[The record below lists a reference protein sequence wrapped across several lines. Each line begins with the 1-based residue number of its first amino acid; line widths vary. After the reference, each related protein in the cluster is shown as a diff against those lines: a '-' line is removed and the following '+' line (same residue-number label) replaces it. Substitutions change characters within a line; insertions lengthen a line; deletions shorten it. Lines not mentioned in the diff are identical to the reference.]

1 VAKPELSRLS
11 EAERAEL
18 AAWLAEHAESLPAPV
33 RAALEQ
39 HQALCEGLRGSR
51 YKLSQV
57 LVELRRALGSI
68 ATSERRLS
76 KDPLGPLSNGDGA
89 RPKSERARLELDL
102 QRYETLQ
109 AWHKDLAKQHG
120 RKLKAIRSKLMK
132 IPVDPELGE
141 NEYSEAEQAGDA
153 AELREHMARLRLG
166 GGAQPGFES
175 SKEAFMTGAQVAT
188 SEETLSLPAPVDE
201 EHDGKVLDTIVEE
214 RERFDFCFTV
224 KRLTLQVEK
233 KVVQA
238 TDGERRVVS
247 ASTAALG
254 PRGYAVTWGFLAHM
268 VLLVVQY
275 AMPMNRLATLLST
288 DAKRFSAGALARM
301 LRYVAHRFA
310 PIYLA
315 LFDSLADSDILY
327 GDDTSCRVT
336 EVSRQLAARDNAEPP
351 PWHGYRTAAAAQ
363 QQLVEG
369 AKSLAAMLAAE
380 LGFEFERRTGDGTK
394 KALHTTTISGRS
406 DGDDPRSLI
415 VLYRSHLRG
424 FGNLLE
430 TLLDK
435 RSPKYKALTIQSDLA
450 TVNLVADEQL
460 RRRFDIRYA
469 GCASHARRPFALYE
483 DEDPDYC
490 AAMLHMF
497 KGLFIHEHG
506 LNLAGRNEQNV
517 RAVRGVDSRAQ
528 WQEIKELAEEMSTR
542 WSRETNLGEGA
553 RYITRNL
560 AKLTANLD
568 DPRLELTNNFS
579 YAARGIREI
588 MPRPGLCRVK
598 IAGASKAVGSLIL
611 GDVGVGIVRGSGG
624 TPAGCPT
631 VETVSARRQRDPRGR
646 GLVLSAACRRGGR
659 SASFR
664 SIRAQARA
672 RSPSDRPHA
681 AGDPS
686 RQRVAAC
693 AA

>member
-1 VAKPELSRLS
+1 VAKPELKALS

-18 AAWLAEHAESLPAPV
+18 AAWLAEHAETLPAPV

-39 HQALCEGLRGSR
+39 HRALCEGLRGSR
-51 YKLSQV
+51 HKLSQV
-57 LVELRRALGSI
+57 LVELRRALGI
-68 ATSERRLS
+68 MAASERRLS

-89 RPKSERARLELDL
+89 RPKNARERLELDL
-102 QRYETLQ
+102 ARYETLQ
-109 AWHKDLAKQHG
+109 AWHKDLVKQHG

-132 IPVDPELGE
+132 MPVDPELGE
-141 NEYSEAEQAGDA
+141 DECSEEEKAADA

-166 GGAQPGFES
+166 GGAQPAFES

-188 SEETLSLPAPVDE
+188 SEETLTLPAPVDE
-201 EHDGKVLDTIVEE
+201 ERDGKVLDTLVEE
-214 RERFDFCFTV
+214 RERFDFSFTV

-238 TDGERRVVS
+238 ADGERHVIS
-247 ASTAALG
+247 ANTRALG

-310 PIYLA
+310 PIYLT
-315 LFDSLADSDILY
+315 LFDSLADSDILC

-336 EVSRQLAARDNAEPP
+336 EVSRQLAGRNNGETPS
-351 PWHGYRTAAAAQ
+351 WYGYRTAEAAE
-363 QQLVEG
+363 QQLAAG
-369 AKSLAAMLAAE
+369 AKSLAIMLAAE

-406 DGDDPRSLI
+406 DRDDPRSLI
-415 VLYRSHLRG
+415 VLYRSHLGG

-430 TLLDK
+430 MLLGK
-435 RSPKYKALTIQSDLA
+435 RSPKHKALTIQSDLA
-450 TVNLVADEQL
+450 TVNLVADVQL
-460 RRRFDIRYA
+460 RQRFDIRYV

-506 LNLAGRNEQNV
+506 LNLVGRNEQNV
-517 RAVRGVDSRAQ
+517 RAVRGVDSRAH
-528 WQEIKELAEEMSTR
+528 WQEIKLLAEEMSTR
-542 WSRETNLGEGA
+542 WSRETKLGEGA
-553 RYITRNL
+553 RYITRNF
-560 AKLTANLD
+560 AKLTAYLD
-568 DPRLELTNNFS
+568 DPHLDLTNNFS
-579 YAARGIREI
+579 ERMLRLEKLIEASSLFRTTLEGRFALDI
-588 MPRPGLCRVK
+588 MR
-598 IAGASKAVGSLIL
+598 S
-611 GDVGVGIVRGSGG
+611 
-624 TPAGCPT
+624 
-631 VETVSARRQRDPRGR
+631 
-646 GLVLSAACRRGGR
+646 VLQTA
-659 SASFR
+659 
-664 SIRAQARA
+664 
-672 RSPSDRPHA
+672 
-681 AGDPS
+681 
-686 RQRVAAC
+686 VAAHAPLQEYILSVLRASPADV
-693 AA
+693 AASPTQFTPREWVAQMGPRLAAP

>member
-1 VAKPELSRLS
+1 MAKPELRALS
-11 EAERAEL
+11 ETERAEL
-18 AAWLAEHAESLPAPV
+18 AAWLAEHAESLPEPV

-39 HQALCEGLRGSR
+39 HRALCEGLRGSR

-57 LVELRRALGSI
+57 LVELRRALGI
-68 ATSERRLS
+68 ITASERRVS

-102 QRYETLQ
+102 ARYEALK
-109 AWHKDLAKQHG
+109 AWHKDLVKQHG

-132 IPVDPELGE
+132 MPVDPELGE
-141 NEYSEAEQAGDA
+141 DECSEEEKAADA

-166 GGAQPGFES
+166 GEAQAAFES

-188 SEETLSLPAPVDE
+188 SEETLTLPAPVDE
-201 EHDGKVLDTIVEE
+201 QRDGKVLDTMVEQ
-214 RERFDFCFTV
+214 RERFDFSFTV
-224 KRLTLQVEK
+224 KRLVLQVEK

-238 TDGERRVVS
+238 ADGERRVVS
-247 ASTAALG
+247 ASTTALG

-310 PIYLA
+310 PIYLS
-315 LFDSLADSDILY
+315 LFDSLADSDILC
-327 GDDTSCRVT
+327 GDDTSCRVI
-336 EVSRQLAARDNAEPP
+336 EVSRQLAARDNVETP
-351 PWHGYRTAAAAQ
+351 PWYGYRTAEVAE
-363 QQLVEG
+363 QQLAEG

-415 VLYRSHLRG
+415 VMYRSHLGG

-430 TLLDK
+430 TLLGK
-435 RSPKYKALTIQSDLA
+435 RSPKHKALTIQSDLA

-460 RRRFDIRYA
+460 RRRFDIRQV
-469 GCASHARRPFALYE
+469 GCVSHARRPFALYE

-506 LNLAGRNEQNV
+506 LDLIGRNEQNV

-528 WQEIKELAEEMSTR
+528 WQQIKELAEEMSTR
-542 WSRETNLGEGA
+542 WSRETKLGEGS
-553 RYITRNL
+553 RYITRNF
-560 AKLTANLD
+560 AKLTAYLD
-568 DPRLELTNNFS
+568 DPRLEPTNNFS
-579 YAARGIREI
+579 ERMLRLEKLIEASSLFRTTLEGRFALDI
-588 MPRPGLCRVK
+588 MR
-598 IAGASKAVGSLIL
+598 S
-611 GDVGVGIVRGSGG
+611 
-624 TPAGCPT
+624 
-631 VETVSARRQRDPRGR
+631 
-646 GLVLSAACRRGGR
+646 VLQTA
-659 SASFR
+659 
-664 SIRAQARA
+664 
-672 RSPSDRPHA
+672 
-681 AGDPS
+681 
-686 RQRVAAC
+686 VAAHAPLQEYILSVLRASPAEV
-693 AA
+693 AAAPTQFTPREWVAQMAPPPAAP

>member
-1 VAKPELSRLS
+1 VPKPELKALS
-11 EAERAEL
+11 EAECAEL
-18 AAWLAEHAESLPAPV
+18 AAWLAEHAELLPAPV

-39 HQALCEGLRGSR
+39 HRALCEGLRGSR

-57 LVELRRALGSI
+57 LVELRRALGII
-68 ATSERRLS
+68 AASERRQS

-102 QRYETLQ
+102 ARYETLK
-109 AWHKDLAKQHG
+109 AWHKDLVKQHG

-132 IPVDPELGE
+132 MPVDSELGE
-141 NEYSEAEQAGDA
+141 DECSEAEKAADA

-166 GGAQPGFES
+166 GGAQPAFES

-188 SEETLSLPAPVDE
+188 SEETLTLPAPVDE
-201 EHDGKVLDTIVEE
+201 ERDGKVLDTMVEE
-214 RERFDFCFTV
+214 RERFDFSFTV

-238 TDGERRVVS
+238 ADGERRVVS
-247 ASTAALG
+247 ASTATLG

-301 LRYVAHRFA
+301 LRYVAHRFT
-310 PIYLA
+310 PVYLS
-315 LFDSLADSDILY
+315 LFDSLADSDILC

-336 EVSRQLAARDNAEPP
+336 EVSRQLAGRNNAETP
-351 PWHGYRTAAAAQ
+351 PWYGYRTAEAAE
-363 QQLVEG
+363 QQLAEG
-369 AKSLAAMLAAE
+369 AKSLAATLAAE

-415 VLYRSHLRG
+415 VLYRSHLGG

-430 TLLDK
+430 MLLGK
-435 RSPKYKALTIQSDLA
+435 RSPNRKALTIQSDLA

-460 RRRFDIRYA
+460 RRRFDIRYV

-483 DEDPDYC
+483 HEDPDYC

-506 LNLAGRNEQNV
+506 LNLVGRNEQNV
-517 RAVRGVDSRAQ
+517 RAVRGVDSRAH
-528 WQEIKELAEEMSTR
+528 WQQIKELAEEMSTR
-542 WSRETNLGEGA
+542 WSRETKLGEGA
-553 RYITRNL
+553 RYITRNF
-560 AKLTANLD
+560 AKLTAYLD
-568 DPRLELTNNFS
+568 DPRLEPTNNFS
-579 YAARGIREI
+579 ERMLRLEKLIEASSLFRTTLEGRFALDI
-588 MPRPGLCRVK
+588 MR
-598 IAGASKAVGSLIL
+598 S
-611 GDVGVGIVRGSGG
+611 
-624 TPAGCPT
+624 
-631 VETVSARRQRDPRGR
+631 
-646 GLVLSAACRRGGR
+646 VLQTA
-659 SASFR
+659 
-664 SIRAQARA
+664 
-672 RSPSDRPHA
+672 
-681 AGDPS
+681 
-686 RQRVAAC
+686 VAAHAPLQEYILSVLRASPADV
-693 AA
+693 AAAPTQFTPREWVAQMAQPPTAP